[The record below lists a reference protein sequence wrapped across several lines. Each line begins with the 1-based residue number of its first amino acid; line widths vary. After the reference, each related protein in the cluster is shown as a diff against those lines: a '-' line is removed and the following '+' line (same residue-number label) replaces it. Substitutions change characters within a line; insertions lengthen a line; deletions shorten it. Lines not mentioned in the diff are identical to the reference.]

1 MARVCGACCGLLVFS
16 AIILC
21 GLLAGNSAEH
31 IMLRAVF
38 GLLAG
43 YLLGSLS
50 GWIGTCIV
58 RDDAA
63 RTPAGTAVE
72 PPAATEQTE
81 AAAPTNSA

>member
-21 GLLAGNSAEH
+21 GMLAGNSVEH
-31 IMLRAVF
+31 IILRAVF
-38 GLLAG
+38 GLVAG
-43 YLLGSLS
+43 YLLGALS

-63 RTPAGTAVE
+63 KAIAGTAVE
-72 PPAATEQTE
+72 PTAAAEQTE
-81 AAAPTNSA
+81 AAAPKDAA